1 MKEKPKTKTEKVAK
15 YMPLMYLIPLIMFV
29 IAAAIIIIVK
39 ETNKTVSPDETVA
52 KVNGYSITAQELSDR
67 MSAEKSYII
76 EKYGNNQEINDDF
89 WDKEIDGVTPLS
101 ELQDHTLEVL
111 TKFKVE
117 QQIAVEN
124 KIIDKKDASY
134 NSIIHLMEN
143 ENNSRSQKIANSQP
157 VYGVK
162 QYTKSSFFTYY
173 YSNLQIENRNKLGEK
188 GGKLYTDDKALKAWY
203 ESVKNEKY
211 KAFDKYDLTVY
222 TIEKAKNNNADIIM
236 KKVKSALENKK
247 DFNYIKNNI
256 NKDVLKNNTLIND
269 ENASDLQK
277 SSSLAFEEVQKLKS
291 GDISEVIDENNSLS
305 VIVCNSRSNGG
316 FKSFK
321 TYKSAVY
328 NEYISEKYNKFVL
341 NKVKSAKVKKLEK
354 FKYVK

>member
-39 ETNKTVSPDETVA
+39 ETNKNVSPDEIVA

-89 WDKEIDGVTPLS
+89 WIQEIKGVKPLS

-124 KIIDKKDASY
+124 KIIDKKDTSY
-134 NSIIHLMEN
+134 NSIIQLMEN

-173 YSNLQIENRNKLGEK
+173 YSNLQIENKNKLGEK
-188 GGKLYTDDKALKAWY
+188 GGKLYADDKSLKAWY
-203 ESVKNEKY
+203 ENVKDKKY
-211 KAFDKYDLTVY
+211 RAFDKYDLIIY
-222 TIEKAKNNNADIIM
+222 TLEKNKTENADVLM

-247 DFNYIKNNI
+247 DFDYIKKNI
-256 NKDVLKNNTLIND
+256 CKYILKNNTLIND
-269 ENASDLQK
+269 ENASNLQK
-277 SSSLAFEEVQKLKS
+277 SSSLAFEEIQKLKA
-291 GDISEVIDENNSLS
+291 GDISDIIDENNSLS
-305 VIVCNSRSNGG
+305 VVVCNSRSNGG

-321 TYKSAVY
+321 TYKSAIY
-328 NEYISEKYNKFVL
+328 NEYISEKYNEFVL

-354 FKYVK
+354 FQYVK